1 MDDDLLTPPRFDQPN
16 ALTGLALRLVKEGW
30 LSAAAAGQAEREAN
44 GAKTSLLQHVI
55 ESGLVSASQATLAA
69 AREYG
74 LPLVAVEA
82 LRLECLPPLDNYPA
96 ALLRE
101 LCAVPL
107 VQRAH
112 SLTVAVPYP
121 SSLAHL
127 DKLRFAT
134 GVSIDAVLSPVDQLV
149 PVLEAYLTRRD
160 TCLTL
165 EPGEVDD
172 AVSELDA
179 DYHLETPEPADTA
192 SPEAADEAPIVKFVH
207 KILMEAIQRGASDIH
222 FEPYADSYRIRMR
235 VDGMLVE
242 ASRPPFAM
250 RARIAARLK
259 VMARLDISERRLPQD
274 GAIKLKMTNAGPVD
288 FRVNSLPTV
297 YGEKLV
303 LRLLDPAAAQIGI
316 DALGFTPQQREL
328 FESALRQPQGMVL
341 VTGPTGS
348 GKTVTLYTGLN
359 LLNQVERNICTAEDP
374 VEIKVP
380 GVNQVNVLPKIGLD
394 FASAL
399 RAFLR
404 QDPDVVMVG
413 EIRDLETAE
422 IAVKAAQTGH
432 LVLSTLHTNSA
443 ADTLTRLANMGVAP
457 FNIASSVSLIIA
469 QRLARRLCPRCRQ
482 PVSLSREALL
492 RDAMLH
498 EGISAEALEQATLFD
513 AVGCTQCTQG
523 YKGRIGIYEVVPV
536 NDAMRELILHGGS
549 AAEFDA
555 LARQEGY
562 PDLRR
567 SGLAKV
573 LQGLT
578 SLTEIHRITQD

>member
-1 MDDDLLTPPRFDQPN
+1 MDNDVLTQPRFDQPDE
-16 ALTGLALRLVKEGW
+16 LTGLALRLVEDGW
-30 LSAAAAGQAEREAN
+30 LSPAAAVQAKR
-44 GAKTSLLQHVI
+44 GADAAETGLLQHVI
-55 ESGLVSASQATLAA
+55 DSGLASARQATLSA

-74 LPLVAVEA
+74 LPLIDLEA

-96 ALLRE
+96 TLLRE

-107 VQRAH
+107 VQRSH
-112 SLTVAVPYP
+112 CLTVAVPYP
-121 SSLAHL
+121 SSLTRL

-149 PVLEAYLTRRD
+149 AVLEAYLTRCD
-160 TCLTL
+160 TRLML
-165 EPGEVDD
+165 ELGEVDH
-172 AVSELDA
+172 AISELDA
-179 DYHLETPEPADTA
+179 DYNLDTQEPADAT
-192 SPEAADEAPIVKFVH
+192 STEAADDAPIVKFVH
-207 KILMEAIQRGASDIH
+207 KILLEAIQRGASDLH

-274 GAIKLKMTNAGPVD
+274 GAIKLKMANAGSVD

-303 LRLLDPAAAQIGI
+303 LRLLDPAAAQLGI
-316 DALGFTPQQREL
+316 DALGFTSPQRGL

-359 LLNQVERNICTAEDP
+359 LLNEVERNICTAEDP

-394 FASAL
+394 FATAL

-482 PVSLSREALL
+482 PARQSCESVL
-492 RDAMLH
+492 RDALRQ
-498 EGISAEALEQATLFD
+498 EDISAEEIDQTTLFE
-513 AVGCTQCTQG
+513 AVGCTHCTQG
-523 YKGRIGIYEVVPV
+523 YKGRVGIYEVVPV
-536 NDAMRELILHGGS
+536 GDPMRELILHAGS
-549 AAEFDA
+549 AAQFDA
-555 LARQEGY
+555 LARQEGH

-573 LQGLT
+573 LQGQT
-578 SLTEIHRITQD
+578 SLTEINRITRD